1 MNAKNQFLT
10 INFPPAMICFNY
22 LQQRFY
28 LIEGTMK
35 TLARGTNSDAIFKLI
50 KVLINMQQEDYRVAL
65 QGDTREIN
73 DVCSQI
79 STNRELFGQEEI
91 ANGTIYN
98 RGLDSSPHDDQNDED
113 KNMILGVNGNEII
126 NKINT
131 GKLDLPEN
139 EALKDLS

>member
-1 MNAKNQFLT
+1 
-10 INFPPAMICFNY
+10 
-22 LQQRFY
+22 
-28 LIEGTMK
+28 MK

-98 RGLDSSPHDDQNDED
+98 KGLDSSPHDDQNDED